1 MIYDPVDIRIS
12 ASNKRRQ
19 VWRKWWCCFFLGG
32 GGGGGGA
39 GPPPPPPPPPPPG
52 HTDPH
57 PESATEGESNERFSR
72 SVESA
77 TNLVETLFSKKKCL
91 EA

>member
-19 VWRKWWCCFFLGG
+19 VLRKRWCCFV
-32 GGGGGGA
+32 GGGGGA
-39 GPPPPPPPPPPPG
+39 GHPDPP
-52 HTDPH
+52 
-57 PESATEGESNERFSR
+57 PESATEGESNEQFSR

-77 TNLVETLFSKKKCL
+77 TNLVETLFTKKKCL

>member
-1 MIYDPVDIRIS
+1 MCEESGGV
-12 ASNKRRQ
+12 
-19 VWRKWWCCFFLGG
+19 VLGG
-32 GGGGGGA
+32 ES
-39 GPPPPPPPPPPPG
+39 G

-77 TNLVETLFSKKKCL
+77 TNLVETLFTEKKCL

>member
-1 MIYDPVDIRIS
+1 MRSCRYKNIRLKQTS
-12 ASNKRRQ
+12 SGLKKA
-19 VWRKWWCCFFLGG
+19 VVLFCGG
-32 GGGGGGA
+32 G
-39 GPPPPPPPPPPPG
+39 G

-77 TNLVETLFSKKKCL
+77 TNLVEALFTKKKCL

>member
-1 MIYDPVDIRIS
+1 MQRSFHLKKISQLKSDIRS
-12 ASNKRRQ
+12 RRYKNIRLKKTSSGLKK
-19 VWRKWWCCFFLGG
+19 VVVFFFFFGG
-32 GGGGGGA
+32 GGS
-39 GPPPPPPPPPPPG
+39 G
-52 HTDPH
+52 HPDPH

>member
-19 VWRKWWCCFFLGG
+19 VLRKRWCCFVGG
-32 GGGGGGA
+32 S
-39 GPPPPPPPPPPPG
+39 G

-77 TNLVETLFSKKKCL
+77 TNLVETLFTKKKCL

>member
-19 VWRKWWCCFFLGG
+19 VWRKWWCCFGG
-32 GGGGGGA
+32 GGGGS
-39 GPPPPPPPPPPPG
+39 G
-52 HTDPH
+52 HNDPH